1 MSGWR
6 LNLSRRCNS
15 LTNSAT
21 RKCQLIVSA
30 MGRRLA
36 LRGIKAAFH
45 NPSIVGLSLASTM
58 AVLLLLL
65 LPLAYAQF
73 HSTLG
78 VHPTGV
84 SYSNRSPQGLHG
96 YHHGAVHHG
105 FGKREAEPYYAGHGY
120 GLVAAHHPVHHA
132 IGYGVYHH
140 GYGKRSPTHRN
151 KPRRKMPK
159 NRSYR
164 PRYYYYRYYPGI
176 TTVPG
181 IITTVEE
188 AKRLQTPSTSA
199 QPGKISS
206 W

>member
-6 LNLSRRCNS
+6 LNLSCRCNS

-21 RKCQLIVSA
+21 RKCQLMVSA

-45 NPSIVGLSLASTM
+45 IPSIVGLSLASTM

-96 YHHGAVHHG
+96 YYHGAVHHG

-132 IGYGVYHH
+132 IGYYGVHHH

-151 KPRRKMPK
+151 KRPK
-159 NRSYR
+159 NKRPKNSYR
-164 PRYYYYRYYPGI
+164 PRYYYYRRRG
-176 TTVPG
+176 
-181 IITTVEE
+181 
-188 AKRLQTPSTSA
+188 
-199 QPGKISS
+199 
-206 W
+206 

>member
-1 MSGWR
+1 
-6 LNLSRRCNS
+6 
-15 LTNSAT
+15 
-21 RKCQLIVSA
+21 
-30 MGRRLA
+30 MG
-36 LRGIKAAFH
+36 
-45 NPSIVGLSLASTM
+45 GLSLASTM

-96 YHHGAVHHG
+96 YG
-105 FGKREAEPYYAGHGY
+105 YHGY

-151 KPRRKMPK
+151 KPPK
-159 NRSYR
+159 GTKRPKRPKSRSYR
-164 PRYYYYRYYPGI
+164 PRYYYYRRRG
-176 TTVPG
+176 
-181 IITTVEE
+181 
-188 AKRLQTPSTSA
+188 
-199 QPGKISS
+199 
-206 W
+206 